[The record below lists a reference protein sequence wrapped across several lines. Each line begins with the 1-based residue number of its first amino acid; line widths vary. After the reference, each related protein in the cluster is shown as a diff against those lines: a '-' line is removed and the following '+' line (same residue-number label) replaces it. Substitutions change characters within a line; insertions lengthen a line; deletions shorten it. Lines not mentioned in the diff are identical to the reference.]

1 MAALAG
7 DLSKQSL
14 GHSESVK
21 AFRPWWDNLEDQI
34 LYGFV
39 LTGKPETRADFSKNS
54 KLNIS
59 GVVLLTMSF
68 LGGTPVECTLHPKL
82 WNDNYTSEIAMDDD
96 DEPPD
101 DEFSMYQNRN
111 MSELVIT

>member
-7 DLSKQSL
+7 DLSKQIL

-39 LTGKPETRADFSKNS
+39 LTGKPETRADFFK
-54 KLNIS
+54 IS
-59 GVVLLTMSF
+59 RF
-68 LGGTPVECTLHPKL
+68 
-82 WNDNYTSEIAMDDD
+82 
-96 DEPPD
+96 
-101 DEFSMYQNRN
+101 
-111 MSELVIT
+111 IT